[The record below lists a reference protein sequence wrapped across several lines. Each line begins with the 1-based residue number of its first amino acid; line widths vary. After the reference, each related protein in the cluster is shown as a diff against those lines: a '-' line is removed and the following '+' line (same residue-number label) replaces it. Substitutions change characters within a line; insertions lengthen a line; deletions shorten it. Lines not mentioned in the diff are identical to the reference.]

1 MVVPTATHVTPFA
14 DGYIGRMYPAWRTG
28 FMPDS
33 LHGDWQFHRLEA
45 TQSTRHPSEWAST
58 CPSGSD
64 K

>member
-14 DGYIGRMYPAWRTG
+14 DGSIGRMYPAWRTG

-45 TQSTRHPSEWAST
+45 TQSTRH
-58 CPSGSD
+58 
-64 K
+64 